1 MYLLA
6 NMKRGLFFSSG
17 SIGVVTVNVIL
28 VFTLAISLI
37 SVSSVQAASNNIIFP
52 SSINSTK
59 PPKPP
64 KPLPGSQTF
73 LTVTTKVNGG
83 TKKPSDFT
91 VSVSG
96 NGPSPK
102 SFSGSSS
109 GTSVTLFAGSYKVNE
124 SGTSGYRASY
134 SSGCSGTATGG
145 RVQCTITNEYQGTP
159 NPPTP
164 NKNITLTSNS
174 INVYSIPSTSVLVE
188 KFLTNYTIVGEI
200 SSMNA
205 SKVLITSTI
214 INDFDSNPNIGYVK
228 SNNTA
233 TTSSTTGSQPI
244 TLPNPFVS
252 TDTINQKITNETQKA
267 IMNAFASNPV
277 GKNVKIKCTFGDVLA
292 DYSCAQV
299 P

>member
-1 MYLLA
+1 
-6 NMKRGLFFSSG
+6 MKSGLFYRFKST
-17 SIGVVTVNVIL
+17 GVVTINVIL
-28 VFTLAISLI
+28 VFTLAVSLI
-37 SVSSVQAASNNIIFP
+37 SAGSVQAASNNIIFP
-52 SSINSTK
+52 SGINSTK
-59 PPKPP
+59 PPKPT
-64 KPLPGSQTF
+64 KPFPGSQTF
-73 LTVTTKVNGG
+73 LTVTTKVSGG

-96 NGPSPK
+96 NNPSPK

-109 GTSVTLFAGSYKVNE
+109 GTSVTVFAGGYKVTE
-124 SGTSGYRASY
+124 SGTSGYRVSY

-145 RVQCTITNEYQGTP
+145 RVLCTITNEYQGTP
-159 NPPTP
+159 TPPIP

-200 SSMNA
+200 SSINA

-233 TTSSTTGSQPI
+233 TTSPTTGIQPA

-267 IMNAFASNPV
+267 IMNAFASNSV

-292 DYSCAQV
+292 DYSCGQV

>member
-1 MYLLA
+1 
-6 NMKRGLFFSSG
+6 MKRGLFFSSG

-37 SVSSVQAASNNIIFP
+37 SVGSVQAASNNIIFP

-109 GTSVTLFAGSYKVNE
+109 GTSVTLFAGRYKVTE
-124 SGTSGYRASY
+124 SGTSGYSASYSSGCSGTATGGRVQCTITNEYLIGSQTFLTVTTKVSGGTKKPSDFTVSVSGNGPSPKSFSGSSSGTSVTLFAGRYKVTESGTSGYSASY

-145 RVQCTITNEYQGTP
+145 RVQCTITNEYQGT
-159 NPPTP
+159 PPTP

-205 SKVLITSTI
+205 SKVLITST
-214 INDFDSNPNIGYVK
+214 
-228 SNNTA
+228 
-233 TTSSTTGSQPI
+233 
-244 TLPNPFVS
+244 
-252 TDTINQKITNETQKA
+252 
-267 IMNAFASNPV
+267 
-277 GKNVKIKCTFGDVLA
+277 
-292 DYSCAQV
+292 
-299 P
+299 